1 MICFFTYLI
10 TFQSLQHIY
19 KHPPTHVFAS
29 AADDTCTSRRLYR
42 QAYRHGNSI
51 LSQDSR
57 TLYFFYPKLRHA
69 PVSCR
74 CGMNAVPYPICVPR
88 GRFFT
93 LEGFEHFIVWQ
104 IHRLVLNGYPL
115 HDAGKG
121 MHQTITQGKSFRFLH
136 RTRESRKGS
145 TQHQLQVGIGT

>member
-29 AADDTCTSRRLYR
+29 AADDTCTCRRLYR

-69 PVSCR
+69 PVSRR
-74 CGMNAVPYPICVPR
+74 CGMNAVPYPICVLR
-88 GRFFT
+88 GRCFT
-93 LEGFEHFIVWQ
+93 QEGFEHFIIRQ
-104 IHRLVLNGYPL
+104 IHRLVLNGYPKANPS
-115 HDAGKG
+115 DSFIEPVKAVKG
-121 MHQTITQGKSFRFLH
+121 APSTSFRLGLA
-136 RTRESRKGS
+136 RKERS
-145 TQHQLQVGIGT
+145 SKAR